1 MGFAGHFGW
10 DLPVKL
16 NGIARSFS
24 VGLSI
29 ESLAKQYGFELQD
42 CSKDYNHPRG
52 QLMVELRK
60 PLV

>member
-24 VGLSI
+24 VGLSTI
-29 ESLAKQYGFELQD
+29 KLQLKIYVPAFSNTSKKIAQNRHKQP
-42 CSKDYNHPRG
+42 CKN
-52 QLMVELRK
+52 
-60 PLV
+60 

>member
-24 VGLSI
+24 VGLSTHI
-29 ESLAKQYGFELQD
+29 S
-42 CSKDYNHPRG
+42 H
-52 QLMVELRK
+52 LRK
-60 PLV
+60 KIEDYPKTPRYIITVWGSGYKFQGD